1 MADSAA
7 VHPKFLTHDLNPAQR
22 EAVEATVGP
31 LCILAGAGTGK
42 TRVISRRVAYAIATG
57 AVHPGHV
64 LVVTFTDKAANEMR
78 ERLAALGFPGV
89 QAQTFHAAAFRQLR
103 YFWSRLS
110 DSRLPDVLASKA
122 PVLAPLQRSLPGGYK
137 FTAIKDLAD
146 ELEWAKARRLDPS
159 TYQAAVEA
167 MGRTPPIP
175 GDLFAGVFRRYER
188 AKERAGRIDF
198 EDMLVR
204 MLEGFETREDVAEE
218 FRGQYR
224 WFSVDEYQDTNPL
237 QQALLEAWLGD
248 RRDLAVVGD
257 EDQTIYTFTGATSEY
272 LTGFARR
279 FPEARVVRLEDN
291 YRSSPEVLALANRL
305 LAGTPGRGPGA
316 GKRLVATR
324 PSGPEPSVAA
334 FESAEREV
342 KALVAEVGR
351 LAGAGV
357 DPDEVAV
364 LVRTNA
370 QIPPFEE
377 ALAAA
382 GIRYQVRG
390 ELFYRRTE
398 VLRAIGVLRSRAARA
413 AGGGLV
419 DALEA
424 IWFERFGFR
433 RDEEPDGEEARQ
445 RHASLVTLLGIA
457 ERVGDEAGIAGF
469 LEEMGRRAAQEAEGT
484 GGGVN
489 LLTYHRAKGLEFD
502 AVLLPAVEEG
512 LLPIR
517 QASTP
522 AEVAE
527 ERRLLYVG
535 LTRARVH
542 LWLSWAARRAGP
554 SGREQSRKPSRF
566 LDDLVPPGSGR
577 VRPRAVA
584 SGMTRTGRASVRAD
598 GPLAEQLR
606 AWRRKRAEADG
617 VPAYVVFND
626 RTLAALT
633 ERLPRSRGEL
643 LAVEGIGPSKLDRY
657 GDELLALLDTGR
669 GRVGRLAG
677 GASAREGGWQWS
689 ALSSHN
695 QPMGRQKERERGARP
710 PVCQYCAAI
719 ADTAGPGLPPG
730 WTIQSGIRGWTYL
743 CASCTRSNLRS
754 IESRLFERDALG
766 FGTANYA
773 SSPLNLN
780 LTTAARHEEDKSMTD
795 AVPEADALEQ
805 RQPLLERDNTD
816 QVPEIDEID
825 VEVPRE
831 DALEQAMPA
840 PFDEDDAPR

>member
-1 MADSAA
+1 MGDSAA

-22 EAVEATVGP
+22 EAVETTVGP
-31 LCILAGAGTGK
+31 VCILAGAGTGK

-110 DSRLPDVLASKA
+110 EGRLPEVLASKA
-122 PVLAPLQRSLPGGYK
+122 PILAPLQRSLPGGYK
-137 FTAIKDLAD
+137 FTAVKDLAD

-159 TYQAAVEA
+159 TYQAAAEA

-204 MLEGFETREDVAEE
+204 MLEGFETREDVATE

-237 QQALLEAWLGD
+237 QQALLEAWLGE

-272 LTGFARR
+272 LTGFGRR

-324 PSGPEPSVAA
+324 PSGPEPTVAA
-334 FESAEREV
+334 FENAEREV

-351 LAGAGV
+351 LVRAGV

-364 LVRTNA
+364 LHRTNA
-370 QIPPFEE
+370 QIPPLEE

-390 ELFYRRTE
+390 ELFFRRTE
-398 VLRAIGVLRSRAARA
+398 VLRAIGVLRSRTARA
-413 AGGGLV
+413 TGGGLV

-457 ERVGDEAGIAGF
+457 ERLEASRPAGPAPDGDPGADGGSGGEVGMAEF
-469 LEEMGRRAAQEAEGT
+469 LEEMGRRAAREAEGT

-512 LLPIR
+512 VLPIR

-566 LDDLVPPGSGR
+566 LDDLVPPGAGR

-584 SGMTRTGRASVRAD
+584 SGMTRTGRASVKAD

-633 ERLPRSRGEL
+633 ERQPRSRGEL
-643 LAVEGIGPSKLDRY
+643 LAIEGIGPSKLDRY
-657 GDELLALLDTGR
+657 GDELLALLTP
-669 GRVGRLAG
+669 A
-677 GASAREGGWQWS
+677 
-689 ALSSHN
+689 
-695 QPMGRQKERERGARP
+695 
-710 PVCQYCAAI
+710 
-719 ADTAGPGLPPG
+719 
-730 WTIQSGIRGWTYL
+730 
-743 CASCTRSNLRS
+743 
-754 IESRLFERDALG
+754 
-766 FGTANYA
+766 
-773 SSPLNLN
+773 
-780 LTTAARHEEDKSMTD
+780 EDG
-795 AVPEADALEQ
+795 
-805 RQPLLERDNTD
+805 
-816 QVPEIDEID
+816 
-825 VEVPRE
+825 
-831 DALEQAMPA
+831 
-840 PFDEDDAPR
+840 

>member
-1 MADSAA
+1 MGDSAA

-22 EAVEATVGP
+22 EAVETTVGP

-110 DSRLPDVLASKA
+110 DSRLPEVLASKA
-122 PVLAPLQRSLPGGYK
+122 PILAPLQRSLPGGYK
-137 FTAIKDLAD
+137 FTAVKDLAD

-159 TYQAAVEA
+159 TYQAAAEA

-204 MLEGFETREDVAEE
+204 MLEGFETREDVATE

-237 QQALLEAWLGD
+237 QQALLEAWLGE

-272 LTGFARR
+272 LTGFGRR

-324 PSGPEPSVAA
+324 PSGPEPTVAA
-334 FESAEREV
+334 FENAEREV

-351 LAGAGV
+351 LVRAGV

-370 QIPPFEE
+370 QIPPLEE

-390 ELFYRRTE
+390 ELFFRRTE
-398 VLRAIGVLRSRAARA
+398 VLRAIGVLRSRTARA

-457 ERVGDEAGIAGF
+457 ERLEASRPA
-469 LEEMGRRAAQEAEGT
+469 LTPRR
-484 GGGVN
+484 
-489 LLTYHRAKGLEFD
+489 
-502 AVLLPAVEEG
+502 P
-512 LLPIR
+512 
-517 QASTP
+517 
-522 AEVAE
+522 
-527 ERRLLYVG
+527 
-535 LTRARVH
+535 
-542 LWLSWAARRAGP
+542 
-554 SGREQSRKPSRF
+554 GRE
-566 LDDLVPPGSGR
+566 
-577 VRPRAVA
+577 
-584 SGMTRTGRASVRAD
+584 
-598 GPLAEQLR
+598 
-606 AWRRKRAEADG
+606 
-617 VPAYVVFND
+617 
-626 RTLAALT
+626 
-633 ERLPRSRGEL
+633 
-643 LAVEGIGPSKLDRY
+643 
-657 GDELLALLDTGR
+657 
-669 GRVGRLAG
+669 
-677 GASAREGGWQWS
+677 
-689 ALSSHN
+689 
-695 QPMGRQKERERGARP
+695 
-710 PVCQYCAAI
+710 
-719 ADTAGPGLPPG
+719 
-730 WTIQSGIRGWTYL
+730 
-743 CASCTRSNLRS
+743 
-754 IESRLFERDALG
+754 
-766 FGTANYA
+766 
-773 SSPLNLN
+773 
-780 LTTAARHEEDKSMTD
+780 
-795 AVPEADALEQ
+795 
-805 RQPLLERDNTD
+805 
-816 QVPEIDEID
+816 
-825 VEVPRE
+825 
-831 DALEQAMPA
+831 
-840 PFDEDDAPR
+840 

>member
-1 MADSAA
+1 MTGWNRRGGVADSAA

-22 EAVEATVGP
+22 EAVETTVGP

-57 AVHPGHV
+57 VVHPGHV
-64 LVVTFTDKAANEMR
+64 LVVTFTDKAATEMR

-89 QAQTFHAAAFRQLR
+89 QAKTFHAAAFGQLR
-103 YFWSRLS
+103 FFWSRLS
-110 DSRLPDVLASKA
+110 DARLPEVLGSKV
-122 PVLAPLQRSLPGGYK
+122 PLLAPLQRSLPGGYK
-137 FTAIKDLAD
+137 FTAVKDLAD
-146 ELEWAKARRLDPS
+146 EVEWAKARRLDPS
-159 TYQAAVEA
+159 SYQAAAEA

-204 MLEGFETREDVAEE
+204 MLEGFESREDVAEE

-237 QQALLEAWLGD
+237 QQALLEAWLGE

-279 FPEARVVRLEDN
+279 FPDAQVVRLEDN

-305 LAGTPGRGPGA
+305 LAATPGRPDR

-324 PSGPEPSVAA
+324 PSGPEPTVAA
-334 FESAEREV
+334 FENAEREV
-342 KALVAEVGR
+342 RAVVGEVGR

-357 DPDEVAV
+357 DLDEVAV

-377 ALAAA
+377 VLASA

-390 ELFYRRTE
+390 ELFFRRTE
-398 VLRAIGVLRSRAARA
+398 VLRAIGVLRSRTARS

-419 DALEA
+419 DALEG

-445 RHASLVTLLGIA
+445 RHASLITLLGIA

-542 LWLSWAARRAGP
+542 LWLSWAARRAGA

-566 LDDLVPPGSGR
+566 LDDLVPAGAGR

-584 SGMTRTGRASVRAD
+584 SGMTRPGRASVRAD
-598 GPLAEQLR
+598 GPLADQLR

-626 RTLAALT
+626 RTLAALS
-633 ERLPRSRGEL
+633 ERQPRSRGEL
-643 LAVEGIGPSKLDRY
+643 LAVEGIGPSKLDKY
-657 GDELLALLDTGR
+657 GDELLALLAPG
-669 GRVGRLAG
+669 
-677 GASAREGGWQWS
+677 EGG
-689 ALSSHN
+689 
-695 QPMGRQKERERGARP
+695 
-710 PVCQYCAAI
+710 
-719 ADTAGPGLPPG
+719 
-730 WTIQSGIRGWTYL
+730 
-743 CASCTRSNLRS
+743 
-754 IESRLFERDALG
+754 
-766 FGTANYA
+766 
-773 SSPLNLN
+773 
-780 LTTAARHEEDKSMTD
+780 
-795 AVPEADALEQ
+795 
-805 RQPLLERDNTD
+805 
-816 QVPEIDEID
+816 
-825 VEVPRE
+825 
-831 DALEQAMPA
+831 
-840 PFDEDDAPR
+840 

>member
-22 EAVEATVGP
+22 EAVETTAGP

-103 YFWSRLS
+103 YFWGRLS
-110 DSRLPDVLASKA
+110 DSRLPEVLDSKA
-122 PVLAPLQRSLPGGYK
+122 PLLGPLQRSLPGGYK
-137 FTAIKDLAD
+137 FTAVKDLAD

-159 TYQAAVEA
+159 SYQEAVEA

-175 GDLFAGVFRRYER
+175 GDLFAGLFRRYER
-188 AKERAGRIDF
+188 AKERAAKIDF

-237 QQALLEAWLGD
+237 QQALLEAWLGE

-272 LTGFARR
+272 LTGFGRR

-305 LAGTPGRGPGA
+305 LAATPGRGPGA
-316 GKRLVATR
+316 AKRLVATR
-324 PSGPEPSVAA
+324 PPGPEPTVAA
-334 FESAEREV
+334 FENAEREV
-342 KALVAEVGR
+342 RALVAEVAR
-351 LAGAGV
+351 LARAGV

-390 ELFYRRTE
+390 ELFFRRTE
-398 VLRAIGVLRSRAARA
+398 VLRAIGVLRSRTARA
-413 AGGGLV
+413 TSGGLV

-457 ERVGDEAGIAGF
+457 ERLAGTGSGGAAGAGAPSGAGVEPGPPSEPGAAGDGSPTTSPGADQAAGVVAGMALF
-469 LEEMGRRAAQEAEGT
+469 LEEVGRRAAQEAEGT

-502 AVLLPAVEEG
+502 AVLLPALEEG

-517 QASTP
+517 QASEP

-554 SGREQSRKPSRF
+554 SGREQPRKPSRF
-566 LDDLVPPGSGR
+566 LDDLVPPGGSR

-584 SGMTRTGRASVRAD
+584 TGMTRTGRASVAAD

-633 ERLPRSRGEL
+633 ERRPRSRGEL

-657 GDELLALLDTGR
+657 GDELLALLT
-669 GRVGRLAG
+669 
-677 GASAREGGWQWS
+677 
-689 ALSSHN
+689 
-695 QPMGRQKERERGARP
+695 
-710 PVCQYCAAI
+710 PV
-719 ADTAGPGLPPG
+719 
-730 WTIQSGIRGWTYL
+730 
-743 CASCTRSNLRS
+743 
-754 IESRLFERDALG
+754 
-766 FGTANYA
+766 
-773 SSPLNLN
+773 
-780 LTTAARHEEDKSMTD
+780 EDS
-795 AVPEADALEQ
+795 
-805 RQPLLERDNTD
+805 
-816 QVPEIDEID
+816 
-825 VEVPRE
+825 
-831 DALEQAMPA
+831 
-840 PFDEDDAPR
+840 

>member
-22 EAVEATVGP
+22 DAVEATAGP
-31 LCILAGAGTGK
+31 VCILAGAGTGK
-42 TRVISRRVAYAIATG
+42 TRVISRRVAYAIATD

-89 QAQTFHAAAFRQLR
+89 RAATFHAAALAQLR
-103 YFWSRLS
+103 YFWPRLAGG
-110 DSRLPDVLASKA
+110 RAPEVLESKA
-122 PVLAPLQRSLPGGYK
+122 PLLAPLQRSLPGGYR
-137 FTAIKDLAD
+137 FTAVKDLAD

-159 TYQAAVEA
+159 SYQATVAA
-167 MGRTPPIP
+167 TGRTPPVP
-175 GDLFAGVFRRYER
+175 ADLFAGLFRRYER
-188 AKERAGRIDF
+188 AKERSGRIDF
-198 EDMLVR
+198 EDMLAGTIQAIT
-204 MLEGFETREDVAEE
+204 EHPDVAEE
-218 FRGQYR
+218 VRGRYR

-237 QQALLEAWLGD
+237 QQALLDAWLGE

-257 EDQTIYTFTGATSEY
+257 EDQTIYTFTGATSDY

-291 YRSSPEVLALANRL
+291 YRSTPQVLAMANRL
-305 LAGTPGRGPGA
+305 LARTPGQPR

-324 PSGPEPSVAA
+324 PPGPDPAVAA
-334 FESAEREV
+334 FEGAEHEAR
-342 KALVAEVGR
+342 ALVAEVGR
-351 LAGAGV
+351 LAGLGV
-357 DPDEVAV
+357 DLDEVAV

-370 QIPPFEE
+370 QIPPLEE

-398 VLRAIGVLRSRAARA
+398 VLRAIGVLRSRVGRA
-413 AGGGLV
+413 VGGGLV

-457 ERVGDEAGIAGF
+457 ERLEPPAADREVGGQPPAGVAEQREPPAGEAEEPGPPAGEAGLAAF
-469 LEEMGRRAAQEAEGT
+469 LDEVGRRAAAEADGV

-489 LLTYHRAKGLEFD
+489 EFD
-502 AVLLPAVEEG
+502 AVLLPALEEG

-522 AEVAE
+522 EEVAE

-542 LWLSWAARRAGP
+542 LWLAWAARRAGP
-554 SGREQSRKPSRF
+554 SGREQARRPSRF
-566 LDDLVPPGSGR
+566 LDDVVAPGGAR
-577 VRPRAVA
+577 VRPKAVA
-584 SGMTRTGRASVRAD
+584 TGMARPGRSSAQAG
-598 GPLAEQLR
+598 GPVAEALR

-626 RTLAALT
+626 RTLAALA
-633 ERLPRSRGEL
+633 ERRPRSRGEL
-643 LAVEGIGPSKLDRY
+643 LAVEGIGPAKLDRY
-657 GDELLALLDTGR
+657 GDELLGLL
-669 GRVGRLAG
+669 
-677 GASAREGGWQWS
+677 
-689 ALSSHN
+689 
-695 QPMGRQKERERGARP
+695 
-710 PVCQYCAAI
+710 
-719 ADTAGPGLPPG
+719 
-730 WTIQSGIRGWTYL
+730 
-743 CASCTRSNLRS
+743 
-754 IESRLFERDALG
+754 
-766 FGTANYA
+766 
-773 SSPLNLN
+773 
-780 LTTAARHEEDKSMTD
+780 
-795 AVPEADALEQ
+795 AVE
-805 RQPLLERDNTD
+805 
-816 QVPEIDEID
+816 
-825 VEVPRE
+825 
-831 DALEQAMPA
+831 
-840 PFDEDDAPR
+840 

>member
-1 MADSAA
+1 M
-7 VHPKFLTHDLNPAQR
+7 HPRFLTHDLNPAQR
-22 EAVEATVGP
+22 EAVEVTAGP

-64 LVVTFTDKAANEMR
+64 LVVTFTDKAAGEMR

-110 DSRLPDVLASKA
+110 DTRLPEVLDSKA
-122 PVLAPLQRSLPGGYK
+122 PLLAPLQRGLPGGYR
-137 FTAIKDLAD
+137 FTAVKDLAD

-159 TYQAAVEA
+159 TYQAAAEA
-167 MGRTPPIP
+167 IGRTPPIP

-204 MLEGFETREDVAEE
+204 MLEGFETREDVATE

-237 QQALLEAWLGD
+237 QQALLEAWLGE

-279 FPEARVVRLEDN
+279 FPEARVVRLADN
-291 YRSSPEVLALANRL
+291 YRSSPQVLGLANRL
-305 LAGTPGRGPGA
+305 LTTTPGRADAG

-324 PSGPEPSVAA
+324 PPGPEPTVVA
-334 FESAEREV
+334 FEGAEQEAR
-342 KALVAEVGR
+342 ALVGEVRR
-351 LAGAGV
+351 LAGLGV
-357 DPDEVAV
+357 DLDEVAV

-370 QIPPFEE
+370 QVPPLEE
-377 ALAAA
+377 ALATA
-382 GIRYQVRG
+382 GVPYQVRG
-390 ELFYRRTE
+390 ELFFRRNE
-398 VLRAIGVLRSRAARA
+398 VLRALGVLRSRAARA

-457 ERVGDEAGIAGF
+457 ERLGAEAGVAEF
-469 LEEMGRRAAQEAEGT
+469 LEEVGRRAAQEAEGV

-489 LLTYHRAKGLEFD
+489 LLTYHKAKGLEFD
-502 AVLLPAVEEG
+502 AVLLPALEEG

-517 QASTP
+517 QATTP

-535 LTRARVH
+535 LTRARAH
-542 LWLSWAARRAGP
+542 LWLAWAARRAGP
-554 SGREQSRKPSRF
+554 SGREQPRRPSRF
-566 LDDLVPPGSGR
+566 LDDLVPPGGGR

-584 SGMTRTGRASVRAD
+584 TGMTRAGRASVRAE

-626 RTLAALT
+626 RTLAALS
-633 ERLPRSRGEL
+633 ERRPRSRGEL

-657 GDELLALLDTGR
+657 GDELLALLA
-669 GRVGRLAG
+669 AG
-677 GASAREGGWQWS
+677 EG
-689 ALSSHN
+689 
-695 QPMGRQKERERGARP
+695 E
-710 PVCQYCAAI
+710 
-719 ADTAGPGLPPG
+719 
-730 WTIQSGIRGWTYL
+730 
-743 CASCTRSNLRS
+743 
-754 IESRLFERDALG
+754 
-766 FGTANYA
+766 
-773 SSPLNLN
+773 
-780 LTTAARHEEDKSMTD
+780 
-795 AVPEADALEQ
+795 
-805 RQPLLERDNTD
+805 
-816 QVPEIDEID
+816 
-825 VEVPRE
+825 
-831 DALEQAMPA
+831 
-840 PFDEDDAPR
+840 

>member
-1 MADSAA
+1 

-22 EAVEATVGP
+22 EAVEVTAGP
-31 LCILAGAGTGK
+31 VCILAGAGTGK

-64 LVVTFTDKAANEMR
+64 LVVTFTDKAAAEMR
-78 ERLAALGFPGV
+78 ERLASLGFPGV
-89 QAQTFHAAAFRQLR
+89 RAATFHAAALAQLR
-103 YFWSRLS
+103 YFWPRLGGG
-110 DSRLPDVLASKA
+110 RPPEVLESKA
-122 PVLAPLQRSLPGGYK
+122 PLLVPLQRSLPGGYR
-137 FTAIKDLAD
+137 FTAVKDLAD
-146 ELEWAKARRLDPS
+146 ELEWAKARRLDPAS
-159 TYQAAVEA
+159 YQATVTAA
-167 MGRTPPIP
+167 GRTPPVP
-175 GDLFAGVFRRYER
+175 ADLFAGLFRRYER
-188 AKERAGRIDF
+188 AKERSGRIDF
-198 EDMLVR
+198 EDMLARTVEAISER
-204 MLEGFETREDVAEE
+204 PDVAEE
-218 FRGQYR
+218 VRGRYR

-237 QQALLEAWLGD
+237 QQALLDAWLGE

-257 EDQTIYTFTGATSEY
+257 EDQTIYTFTGATSDY

-279 FPEARVVRLEDN
+279 FPDARVVRLEDN
-291 YRSSPEVLALANRL
+291 YRSTPQVLAMANRL
-305 LAGTPGRGPGA
+305 LARTPGKPA

-324 PSGPEPSVAA
+324 PPGPEPTVAA
-334 FESAEREV
+334 FESAEHEV
-342 KALVAEVGR
+342 TALVEEVRR
-351 LAGAGV
+351 LAGLDV
-357 DPDEVAV
+357 DLDEVAL

-377 ALAAA
+377 ALAEA

-398 VLRAIGVLRSRAARA
+398 VLRALGVLRSRAGRA
-413 AGGGLV
+413 VDGGLV

-457 ERVGDEAGIAGF
+457 ERLQAAAEGEGAPGGAEGEAGPAEAGPAEAGPAEGDPPRGGPGLAGF
-469 LEEMGRRAAQEAEGT
+469 LAEIGRRAAAEAEGV

-517 QASTP
+517 QATTP
-522 AEVAE
+522 EEVAE

-554 SGREQSRKPSRF
+554 SGREQPRRPSRF
-566 LDDLVPPGSGR
+566 LDDVVAPGSGR

-584 SGMTRTGRASVRAD
+584 SGMTRGGRSSTRAD
-598 GPLAEQLR
+598 GPVAEALR

-633 ERLPRSRGEL
+633 ERRPRSRGEL
-643 LAVEGIGPSKLDRY
+643 LAVDGIGPAKLDRY
-657 GDELLALLDTGR
+657 GDELLALL
-669 GRVGRLAG
+669 A
-677 GASAREGGWQWS
+677 
-689 ALSSHN
+689 
-695 QPMGRQKERERGARP
+695 
-710 PVCQYCAAI
+710 
-719 ADTAGPGLPPG
+719 
-730 WTIQSGIRGWTYL
+730 
-743 CASCTRSNLRS
+743 
-754 IESRLFERDALG
+754 
-766 FGTANYA
+766 
-773 SSPLNLN
+773 
-780 LTTAARHEEDKSMTD
+780 TD
-795 AVPEADALEQ
+795 E
-805 RQPLLERDNTD
+805 
-816 QVPEIDEID
+816 
-825 VEVPRE
+825 
-831 DALEQAMPA
+831 
-840 PFDEDDAPR
+840 

>member
-22 EAVEATVGP
+22 EAVETTAGP

-103 YFWSRLS
+103 YFWGRLS
-110 DSRLPDVLASKA
+110 DSRLPEVLDSKA
-122 PVLAPLQRSLPGGYK
+122 PLLGPLQRSLPGGYK
-137 FTAIKDLAD
+137 FTAVKDLAD
-146 ELEWAKARRLDPS
+146 ELEWAKARRLDHS
-159 TYQAAVEA
+159 SYQEAVEA

-175 GDLFAGVFRRYER
+175 GDLFAGLFRRYER
-188 AKERAGRIDF
+188 AKERAAKIDF

-237 QQALLEAWLGD
+237 QQALLEAWLGE

-272 LTGFARR
+272 LTGFGRR

-305 LAGTPGRGPGA
+305 LAATPGRGPGA
-316 GKRLVATR
+316 AKRLVATR
-324 PSGPEPSVAA
+324 PPGPEPTVAA
-334 FESAEREV
+334 FENAEREV
-342 KALVAEVGR
+342 RALVAEVAR
-351 LAGAGV
+351 LARAGV

-390 ELFYRRTE
+390 ELFFRRTE
-398 VLRAIGVLRSRAARA
+398 VLRAIGVLRSRTARA
-413 AGGGLV
+413 TSGGLV

-457 ERVGDEAGIAGF
+457 ERLAGTGSGGAAGAGAPSGAGVEPGPPSEPGAAGDGSPTTSPGADQAAGVVAGMALF
-469 LEEMGRRAAQEAEGT
+469 LEEVGRRAAQEAEGT

-502 AVLLPAVEEG
+502 AVLLPALEEG

-517 QASTP
+517 QASEP

-554 SGREQSRKPSRF
+554 SGREQPRKPSRF
-566 LDDLVPPGSGR
+566 LDDLVPPGGSR

-584 SGMTRTGRASVRAD
+584 TGMTRTGRASVAAD

-633 ERLPRSRGEL
+633 ERRPRSRGEL
-643 LAVEGIGPSKLDRY
+643 LGVEGIGPSKLDRY
-657 GDELLALLDTGR
+657 GDELLALLT
-669 GRVGRLAG
+669 
-677 GASAREGGWQWS
+677 
-689 ALSSHN
+689 
-695 QPMGRQKERERGARP
+695 
-710 PVCQYCAAI
+710 PV
-719 ADTAGPGLPPG
+719 
-730 WTIQSGIRGWTYL
+730 
-743 CASCTRSNLRS
+743 
-754 IESRLFERDALG
+754 
-766 FGTANYA
+766 
-773 SSPLNLN
+773 
-780 LTTAARHEEDKSMTD
+780 EDS
-795 AVPEADALEQ
+795 
-805 RQPLLERDNTD
+805 
-816 QVPEIDEID
+816 
-825 VEVPRE
+825 
-831 DALEQAMPA
+831 
-840 PFDEDDAPR
+840 

>member
-1 MADSAA
+1 VWQTLPA

-22 EAVEATVGP
+22 EAVETTVGP
-31 LCILAGAGTGK
+31 VCILAGAGTGK

-57 AVHPGHV
+57 AVHPSHV

-103 YFWSRLS
+103 YFWGRLS
-110 DSRLPDVLASKA
+110 EGRPPEVLDSKA
-122 PVLAPLQRSLPGGYK
+122 PLLGPIQRSLPGGYK
-137 FTAIKDLAD
+137 FTAVKDLAD
-146 ELEWAKARRLDPS
+146 ELEWAKARRLEPS
-159 TYQAAVEA
+159 SYQAAVEA
-167 MGRTPPIP
+167 MGRTPPVP

-204 MLEGFETREDVAEE
+204 MLEGFERRPDVAEE

-237 QQALLEAWLGD
+237 QQALLEAWLGE

-272 LTGFARR
+272 LTGFVRR
-279 FPEARVVRLEDN
+279 FPEARLVRLEDN

-305 LAGTPGRGPGA
+305 LAATPGRGPGA

-324 PSGPEPSVAA
+324 PSGPEPTVVA
-334 FESAEREV
+334 FEHAEREV
-342 KALVAEVGR
+342 AALVAEVGR

-357 DPDEVAV
+357 EPDEVAV
-364 LVRTNA
+364 LLRTNA

-390 ELFYRRTE
+390 ELFFRRTE
-398 VLRAIGVLRSRAARA
+398 VLRAIGVLRSRTARA

-469 LEEMGRRAAQEAEGT
+469 LEEVGRRAAQEAEGT

-502 AVLLPAVEEG
+502 AVLLPAIEEG
-512 LLPIR
+512 VLPIR

-554 SGREQSRKPSRF
+554 SGREQPRKPSRF
-566 LDDLVPPGSGR
+566 LDDLVPPGGSR

-584 SGMTRTGRASVRAD
+584 SGMTRAGRASLPAE

-633 ERLPRSRGEL
+633 ERQPRSRGEL

-657 GDELLALLDTGR
+657 GDELLALITPG
-669 GRVGRLAG
+669 
-677 GASAREGGWQWS
+677 EG
-689 ALSSHN
+689 
-695 QPMGRQKERERGARP
+695 
-710 PVCQYCAAI
+710 
-719 ADTAGPGLPPG
+719 D
-730 WTIQSGIRGWTYL
+730 
-743 CASCTRSNLRS
+743 
-754 IESRLFERDALG
+754 
-766 FGTANYA
+766 
-773 SSPLNLN
+773 
-780 LTTAARHEEDKSMTD
+780 
-795 AVPEADALEQ
+795 
-805 RQPLLERDNTD
+805 
-816 QVPEIDEID
+816 
-825 VEVPRE
+825 
-831 DALEQAMPA
+831 
-840 PFDEDDAPR
+840 

>member
-22 EAVEATVGP
+22 EAVETTAGP
-31 LCILAGAGTGK
+31 VCILAGAGTGK

-110 DSRLPDVLASKA
+110 DARLPDVLDSKA
-122 PVLAPLQRSLPGGYK
+122 PLLAPIQRSLPGGYK
-137 FTAIKDLAD
+137 FTAVKDLAD
-146 ELEWAKARRLDPS
+146 ELEWAKARRLDPGG
-159 TYQAAVEA
+159 YQAAVEA
-167 MGRTPPIP
+167 IGRTPPIP

-204 MLEGFETREDVAEE
+204 MLEGFERRQDVATE

-237 QQALLEAWLGD
+237 QQALLEAWLGE

-272 LTGFARR
+272 LTGFTRR
-279 FPEARVVRLEDN
+279 FPEARLVRLEDN
-291 YRSSPEVLALANRL
+291 YRSTPQVLGLANRL
-305 LAGTPGRGPGA
+305 LAGAPGRGPGR

-324 PSGPEPSVAA
+324 PPGPEPTVVA
-334 FESAEREV
+334 FEHAEQEV

-351 LAGAGV
+351 LAGRGV
-357 DPDEVAV
+357 DLDEVAV

-370 QIPPFEE
+370 QVPPFEE

-390 ELFYRRTE
+390 ELFFRRTE
-398 VLRAIGVLRSRAARA
+398 VLRAVGVLRSRSARA

-445 RHASLVTLLGIA
+445 RHASLVTLLTIA
-457 ERVGDEAGIAGF
+457 ERLEQDPGPAPGPEADSAGEPDVAAASGVVVGMAKF
-469 LEEMGRRAAQEAEGT
+469 LEEVGRRAAQEAEGV

-502 AVLLPAVEEG
+502 AVLLPALEEG
-512 LLPIR
+512 VLPIR

-522 AEVAE
+522 EEVAE

-554 SGREQSRKPSRF
+554 SGREQSRRPSRF
-566 LDDLVPPGSGR
+566 LDDLVPPGGAR

-584 SGMTRTGRASVRAD
+584 SGMSRSGTASLRAE
-598 GPLAEQLR
+598 GPLADRLR

-626 RTLAALT
+626 RTLAALSD
-633 ERLPRSRGEL
+633 RRPRSRGEL
-643 LAVEGIGPSKLDRY
+643 LAVDGIGPSKLDRY
-657 GDELLALLDTGR
+657 GDELLALL
-669 GRVGRLAG
+669 AG
-677 GASAREGGWQWS
+677 DGG
-689 ALSSHN
+689 
-695 QPMGRQKERERGARP
+695 
-710 PVCQYCAAI
+710 
-719 ADTAGPGLPPG
+719 
-730 WTIQSGIRGWTYL
+730 
-743 CASCTRSNLRS
+743 
-754 IESRLFERDALG
+754 
-766 FGTANYA
+766 
-773 SSPLNLN
+773 
-780 LTTAARHEEDKSMTD
+780 
-795 AVPEADALEQ
+795 
-805 RQPLLERDNTD
+805 
-816 QVPEIDEID
+816 
-825 VEVPRE
+825 
-831 DALEQAMPA
+831 
-840 PFDEDDAPR
+840 

>member
-1 MADSAA
+1 
-7 VHPKFLTHDLNPAQR
+7 
-22 EAVEATVGP
+22 
-31 LCILAGAGTGK
+31 
-42 TRVISRRVAYAIATG
+42 
-57 AVHPGHV
+57 
-64 LVVTFTDKAANEMR
+64 
-78 ERLAALGFPGV
+78 GV

-103 YFWSRLS
+103 YFWPRLS
-110 DSRLPDVLASKA
+110 DARLPEVLDSKA
-122 PVLAPLQRSLPGGYK
+122 PLLAPIQRSLPGGYK

-159 TYQAAVEA
+159 SYEAAAEA
-167 MGRTPPIP
+167 LGRTPPIP

-204 MLEGFETREDVAEE
+204 MLEGFERREDVAEE

-237 QQALLEAWLGD
+237 QQALLEAWLGE

-272 LTGFARR
+272 LTGFTRR

-291 YRSSPEVLALANRL
+291 YRSSPQVLALANRL
-305 LAGTPGRGPGA
+305 LAATPGRRPGQ

-324 PSGPEPSVAA
+324 PPGPEPTVAA
-334 FESAEREV
+334 FENADREV
-342 KALVAEVGR
+342 DAVVAEVTR
-351 LAGAGV
+351 LAKAGV
-357 DPDEVAV
+357 DLDEVAV

-390 ELFYRRTE
+390 ELFFRRTE
-398 VLRAIGVLRSRAARA
+398 VLRAIGVLRSRTARS

-457 ERVGDEAGIAGF
+457 ERLEAQPQGSGAEEDAAGAVAGMALF
-469 LEEMGRRAAQEAEGT
+469 LEEVGRRAAQEAEGT

-502 AVLLPAVEEG
+502 AVLLPAIEEG
-512 LLPIR
+512 VLPIR

-542 LWLSWAARRAGP
+542 LWLSWAARRAGA

-566 LDDLVPPGSGR
+566 LDDLVPPGAGR

-584 SGMTRTGRASVRAD
+584 SGMIRTGRASARAE

-626 RTLAALT
+626 RTLAALS
-633 ERLPRSRGEL
+633 ERQPRSRGEL
-643 LAVEGIGPSKLDRY
+643 LAVEGIGPSKLDKY
-657 GDELLALLDTGR
+657 GDELLALLG
-669 GRVGRLAG
+669 AG
-677 GASAREGGWQWS
+677 EGG
-689 ALSSHN
+689 
-695 QPMGRQKERERGARP
+695 
-710 PVCQYCAAI
+710 
-719 ADTAGPGLPPG
+719 
-730 WTIQSGIRGWTYL
+730 
-743 CASCTRSNLRS
+743 
-754 IESRLFERDALG
+754 
-766 FGTANYA
+766 
-773 SSPLNLN
+773 
-780 LTTAARHEEDKSMTD
+780 
-795 AVPEADALEQ
+795 
-805 RQPLLERDNTD
+805 
-816 QVPEIDEID
+816 
-825 VEVPRE
+825 
-831 DALEQAMPA
+831 
-840 PFDEDDAPR
+840 

>member
-1 MADSAA
+1 

-22 EAVEATVGP
+22 EAVSTTVGP

-78 ERLAALGFPGV
+78 ERLASLGFPGV

-103 YFWSRLS
+103 YFWGRLS
-110 DSRLPDVLASKA
+110 DSRLPEVLDSKA
-122 PVLAPLQRSLPGGYK
+122 PLLAPLQRSLPGGYK

-159 TYQAAVEA
+159 TYQAAAEA

-237 QQALLEAWLGD
+237 QQALLEAWLGE

-272 LTGFARR
+272 LTGFVRR

-291 YRSSPEVLALANRL
+291 YRSSPEILALANRL
-305 LAGTPGRGPGA
+305 LAATPGRGPDRA
-316 GKRLVATR
+316 KRLAATR
-324 PSGPEPSVAA
+324 PAGPEPTVLA
-334 FESAEREV
+334 FENAEREV

-357 DPDEVAV
+357 DTDEVAV

-370 QIPPFEE
+370 QIPPLEE
-377 ALAAA
+377 ALAGA

-390 ELFYRRTE
+390 ELFFRRTE
-398 VLRAIGVLRSRAARA
+398 VLRAIGVLRSRTARA

-419 DALEA
+419 DALEG

-433 RDEEPDGEEARQ
+433 RDDEPDGEEARQ

-457 ERVGDEAGIAGF
+457 ERVEESRPPGVEPGPDEGAGLAEF
-469 LEEMGRRAAQEAEGT
+469 LEEVGRRAAQEAEGT

-512 LLPIR
+512 VLPIR

-554 SGREQSRKPSRF
+554 SGRQQPRKPSRF
-566 LDDLVPPGSGR
+566 LDDLVPPGAGR

-584 SGMTRTGRASVRAD
+584 SGMIRTGRSSVRAD

-633 ERLPRSRGEL
+633 ERQPRSRGEL

-657 GDELLALLDTGR
+657 GDELLTLLAPG
-669 GRVGRLAG
+669 
-677 GASAREGGWQWS
+677 EG
-689 ALSSHN
+689 
-695 QPMGRQKERERGARP
+695 
-710 PVCQYCAAI
+710 
-719 ADTAGPGLPPG
+719 D
-730 WTIQSGIRGWTYL
+730 
-743 CASCTRSNLRS
+743 
-754 IESRLFERDALG
+754 
-766 FGTANYA
+766 
-773 SSPLNLN
+773 
-780 LTTAARHEEDKSMTD
+780 
-795 AVPEADALEQ
+795 
-805 RQPLLERDNTD
+805 
-816 QVPEIDEID
+816 
-825 VEVPRE
+825 
-831 DALEQAMPA
+831 
-840 PFDEDDAPR
+840 

>member
-1 MADSAA
+1 MTGWNRRGRMADSAA

-22 EAVEATVGP
+22 EAVETTVGP

-57 AVHPGHV
+57 VVHPGHV

-110 DSRLPDVLASKA
+110 DSRLPEVAASKA
-122 PVLAPLQRSLPGGYK
+122 PLLAPLQRSLPGGYK
-137 FTAIKDLAD
+137 FTAVKDLAD
-146 ELEWAKARRLDPS
+146 EVEWAKARRLDPS
-159 TYQAAVEA
+159 SYQAAIEA

-237 QQALLEAWLGD
+237 QQALLEAWLGE

-272 LTGFARR
+272 LTGFSRR
-279 FPEARVVRLEDN
+279 FPETRVVRLEDN

-305 LAGTPGRGPGA
+305 LAATPGRGPDR

-324 PSGPEPSVAA
+324 PSGPEPTVAA
-334 FESAEREV
+334 FENAEREV
-342 KALVAEVGR
+342 RAVVAEVGR

-357 DPDEVAV
+357 DTDEVAV

-390 ELFYRRTE
+390 ELFFRRTE
-398 VLRAIGVLRSRAARA
+398 VLRAIGVLRSRTART

-457 ERVGDEAGIAGF
+457 ERLEAPRAPGSGREEAAGGEAAGAVVGMAMF

-522 AEVAE
+522 EEVAE

-542 LWLSWAARRAGP
+542 LWLSWAARRAGA

-566 LDDLVPPGSGR
+566 LDDLVPPGAGR

-584 SGMTRTGRASVRAD
+584 SGMIRTGRASVRAD

-626 RTLAALT
+626 RTLAALN
-633 ERLPRSRGEL
+633 ERQPRSRGEL
-643 LAVEGIGPSKLDRY
+643 LAVEGIGPSKLDKY
-657 GDELLALLDTGR
+657 GDELLALLAPG
-669 GRVGRLAG
+669 
-677 GASAREGGWQWS
+677 EGG
-689 ALSSHN
+689 
-695 QPMGRQKERERGARP
+695 
-710 PVCQYCAAI
+710 
-719 ADTAGPGLPPG
+719 
-730 WTIQSGIRGWTYL
+730 
-743 CASCTRSNLRS
+743 
-754 IESRLFERDALG
+754 
-766 FGTANYA
+766 
-773 SSPLNLN
+773 
-780 LTTAARHEEDKSMTD
+780 
-795 AVPEADALEQ
+795 
-805 RQPLLERDNTD
+805 
-816 QVPEIDEID
+816 
-825 VEVPRE
+825 
-831 DALEQAMPA
+831 
-840 PFDEDDAPR
+840 

>member
-1 MADSAA
+1 

-22 EAVEATVGP
+22 EAVETTVGP

-110 DSRLPDVLASKA
+110 DARLPEVLDSKA
-122 PVLAPLQRSLPGGYK
+122 PLLAPLQRGLPGGYK
-137 FTAIKDLAD
+137 FTAVKDLAD

-159 TYQAAVEA
+159 SYQAAAEA

-175 GDLFAGVFRRYER
+175 GDLFAGLFRRYER

-204 MLEGFETREDVAEE
+204 MLEGFETRQDVAEE

-237 QQALLEAWLGD
+237 QQALLEAWLGE

-257 EDQTIYTFTGATSEY
+257 EDQTIYTFTGATSQY
-272 LTGFARR
+272 LTGFVRR
-279 FPEARVVRLEDN
+279 FPEARLVRLEDN
-291 YRSSPEVLALANRL
+291 YRSSPEILAMANRL
-305 LAGTPGRGPGA
+305 LAATPGRGAG

-324 PSGPEPSVAA
+324 PPGPEPTVAA
-334 FESAEREV
+334 FENAEREA
-342 KALVAEVGR
+342 KAVVAEIAR
-351 LAGAGV
+351 LAAAGV
-357 DPDEVAV
+357 DTDEVAI

-390 ELFYRRTE
+390 ELFFRRTE
-398 VLRAIGVLRSRAARA
+398 VLRAVGVLRSRTARA

-469 LEEMGRRAAQEAEGT
+469 LEEIGRRAAQEAEGT

-512 LLPIR
+512 VLPIR

-554 SGREQSRKPSRF
+554 SGREQPRKPSRF
-566 LDDLVPPGSGR
+566 LDDLVPPGAGR

-584 SGMTRTGRASVRAD
+584 SGMARTGRASIRAD

-633 ERLPRSRGEL
+633 ERPPRSRGEL

-657 GDELLALLDTGR
+657 GDELLTLLAPG
-669 GRVGRLAG
+669 
-677 GASAREGGWQWS
+677 EG
-689 ALSSHN
+689 
-695 QPMGRQKERERGARP
+695 
-710 PVCQYCAAI
+710 
-719 ADTAGPGLPPG
+719 D
-730 WTIQSGIRGWTYL
+730 
-743 CASCTRSNLRS
+743 
-754 IESRLFERDALG
+754 
-766 FGTANYA
+766 
-773 SSPLNLN
+773 
-780 LTTAARHEEDKSMTD
+780 
-795 AVPEADALEQ
+795 
-805 RQPLLERDNTD
+805 
-816 QVPEIDEID
+816 
-825 VEVPRE
+825 
-831 DALEQAMPA
+831 
-840 PFDEDDAPR
+840 

>member
-1 MADSAA
+1 MGDSAA

-22 EAVEATVGP
+22 EAVETTVGP

-110 DSRLPDVLASKA
+110 DSRLPEVLASKA
-122 PVLAPLQRSLPGGYK
+122 PILAPLQRSLPGGYK
-137 FTAIKDLAD
+137 FTAVKDLAD

-159 TYQAAVEA
+159 TYQAAAEA

-175 GDLFAGVFRRYER
+175 GDLFVGVFRRYER

-204 MLEGFETREDVAEE
+204 MLEGFETREDVATE

-237 QQALLEAWLGD
+237 QQALLEAWLGE

-272 LTGFARR
+272 LTGFGRR

-316 GKRLVATR
+316 GKRLAATR
-324 PSGPEPSVAA
+324 PPGPEPTVAA
-334 FESAEREV
+334 FENAEREV

-351 LAGAGV
+351 LVRAGV

-364 LVRTNA
+364 LHRTNA
-370 QIPPFEE
+370 QIPPLEE

-390 ELFYRRTE
+390 ELFFRRTE
-398 VLRAIGVLRSRAARA
+398 VLRAIGVLRSRTARA

-457 ERVGDEAGIAGF
+457 ERLEASRPAPDRDPGVDPDGGSGGEAGMAEF

-512 LLPIR
+512 VLPIR

-566 LDDLVPPGSGR
+566 LDDLVPPGAGR

-584 SGMTRTGRASVRAD
+584 SGMSRTGRASVRAD

-633 ERLPRSRGEL
+633 ERQPRSRGEL

-657 GDELLALLDTGR
+657 GDELLALLTP
-669 GRVGRLAG
+669 A
-677 GASAREGGWQWS
+677 
-689 ALSSHN
+689 
-695 QPMGRQKERERGARP
+695 
-710 PVCQYCAAI
+710 
-719 ADTAGPGLPPG
+719 
-730 WTIQSGIRGWTYL
+730 
-743 CASCTRSNLRS
+743 
-754 IESRLFERDALG
+754 
-766 FGTANYA
+766 
-773 SSPLNLN
+773 
-780 LTTAARHEEDKSMTD
+780 EDG
-795 AVPEADALEQ
+795 
-805 RQPLLERDNTD
+805 
-816 QVPEIDEID
+816 
-825 VEVPRE
+825 
-831 DALEQAMPA
+831 
-840 PFDEDDAPR
+840 

>member
-1 MADSAA
+1 

-22 EAVEATVGP
+22 EAVETTAGP

-64 LVVTFTDKAANEMR
+64 LVVTFTDKAATEMR

-110 DSRLPDVLASKA
+110 DARLPEVLDSKA
-122 PVLAPLQRSLPGGYK
+122 PLLAPIQRSLPGGYK
-137 FTAIKDLAD
+137 FTAVKDLAD
-146 ELEWAKARRLDPS
+146 ELEWAKARRIDAS
-159 TYQAAVEA
+159 GYQAAVEA
-167 MGRTPPIP
+167 IDRTPPIP

-204 MLEGFETREDVAEE
+204 MLEGFERRQDVAEE

-237 QQALLEAWLGD
+237 QQALLEAWLGE

-279 FPEARVVRLEDN
+279 FPDARLVRLEDN
-291 YRSSPEVLALANRL
+291 YRSTPQVLAMANRL
-305 LAGTPGRGPGA
+305 LAGAPGRDPA
-316 GKRLVATR
+316 RAKRLVATR
-324 PSGPEPSVAA
+324 PPGPEPTVAA
-334 FESAEREV
+334 FEHADQEV
-342 KALVAEVGR
+342 KAAAAEVGR
-351 LAGAGV
+351 LAGRGV
-357 DPDEVAV
+357 DLDEVAV

-390 ELFYRRTE
+390 ELFFRRTE
-398 VLRAIGVLRSRAARA
+398 VLRAIGVLRSRTART

-424 IWFERFGFR
+424 VWFERFGFR

-457 ERVGDEAGIAGF
+457 ERLEAGAGPDPAEGPAATPAPGSDPAATPDPAGEAAGAVVGMAKF
-469 LEEMGRRAAQEAEGT
+469 LEEVGRRAAQEAEGT

-502 AVLLPAVEEG
+502 AVLLPALEDG
-512 LLPIR
+512 MLPIR

-554 SGREQSRKPSRF
+554 TGREGSRRPSRF
-566 LDDLVPPGSGR
+566 LDDLVPPGGAR

-584 SGMTRTGRASVRAD
+584 TGMARPGRASIHAD
-598 GPLAEQLR
+598 GPLADQLR

-626 RTLAALT
+626 RTLAALS
-633 ERLPRSRGEL
+633 ERRPRSRGEL

-657 GDELLALLDTGR
+657 GDELLALLASD
-669 GRVGRLAG
+669 G
-677 GASAREGGWQWS
+677 G
-689 ALSSHN
+689 
-695 QPMGRQKERERGARP
+695 
-710 PVCQYCAAI
+710 
-719 ADTAGPGLPPG
+719 
-730 WTIQSGIRGWTYL
+730 
-743 CASCTRSNLRS
+743 
-754 IESRLFERDALG
+754 
-766 FGTANYA
+766 
-773 SSPLNLN
+773 
-780 LTTAARHEEDKSMTD
+780 
-795 AVPEADALEQ
+795 
-805 RQPLLERDNTD
+805 
-816 QVPEIDEID
+816 
-825 VEVPRE
+825 
-831 DALEQAMPA
+831 
-840 PFDEDDAPR
+840 

>member
-1 MADSAA
+1 MGDSAA

-22 EAVEATVGP
+22 EAVETTVGP

-110 DSRLPDVLASKA
+110 DSRLPEVLASKA
-122 PVLAPLQRSLPGGYK
+122 PMLAPLQRSLPGGYK
-137 FTAIKDLAD
+137 FTAVKDLAD

-159 TYQAAVEA
+159 TYRAAAEA

-175 GDLFAGVFRRYER
+175 GDLFVGVFRRYER

-204 MLEGFETREDVAEE
+204 MLEGFETREDIAEE

-237 QQALLEAWLGD
+237 QQALLEAWLGE

-324 PSGPEPSVAA
+324 ASGPEPTVAA
-334 FESAEREV
+334 FENAEREV
-342 KALVAEVGR
+342 RAVVAEVGR
-351 LAGAGV
+351 LVRAGV

-364 LVRTNA
+364 LHRTNA
-370 QIPPFEE
+370 QIPPLEE

-390 ELFYRRTE
+390 ELFFRRTE
-398 VLRAIGVLRSRAARA
+398 VLRAIGVLRSRAARVT
-413 AGGGLV
+413 GGGLV

-433 RDEEPDGEEARQ
+433 RDQEPDGEEARQ

-457 ERVGDEAGIAGF
+457 ERLERPGGGGVAGGGQGVEDAAGVVAGMALF
-469 LEEMGRRAAQEAEGT
+469 LEEVGRRAAQEAEGT

-512 LLPIR
+512 VLPIR

-566 LDDLVPPGSGR
+566 LDDLVPPGAGR

-633 ERLPRSRGEL
+633 ERQPRSRGEL
-643 LAVEGIGPSKLDRY
+643 LAVDGIGPSKLDRY
-657 GDELLALLDTGR
+657 GDELLALITP
-669 GRVGRLAG
+669 A
-677 GASAREGGWQWS
+677 
-689 ALSSHN
+689 
-695 QPMGRQKERERGARP
+695 
-710 PVCQYCAAI
+710 
-719 ADTAGPGLPPG
+719 
-730 WTIQSGIRGWTYL
+730 
-743 CASCTRSNLRS
+743 
-754 IESRLFERDALG
+754 
-766 FGTANYA
+766 
-773 SSPLNLN
+773 
-780 LTTAARHEEDKSMTD
+780 EDG
-795 AVPEADALEQ
+795 
-805 RQPLLERDNTD
+805 
-816 QVPEIDEID
+816 
-825 VEVPRE
+825 
-831 DALEQAMPA
+831 
-840 PFDEDDAPR
+840 

>member
-22 EAVEATVGP
+22 EAVETTVGP

-57 AVHPGHV
+57 AVHPGLV
-64 LVVTFTDKAANEMR
+64 LVVTFTDKAATEMR

-89 QAQTFHAAAFRQLR
+89 QAKTFHAAAFRQLR
-103 YFWSRLS
+103 FFWSRLS
-110 DSRLPDVLASKA
+110 DARLPEVLGSKA
-122 PVLAPLQRSLPGGYK
+122 PLLAPLQRSLPGGYK

-159 TYQAAVEA
+159 SYQETIEA

-188 AKERAGRIDF
+188 AKERAGRIDY

-204 MLEGFETREDVAEE
+204 MLEGFESREDVAEE

-237 QQALLEAWLGD
+237 QQALLEAWLGE

-272 LTGFARR
+272 LTGFSRR
-279 FPEARVVRLEDN
+279 FPEAQVVRLEDN

-305 LAGTPGRGPGA
+305 LAATPGRRPAA

-324 PSGPEPSVAA
+324 PSGPEPTVAA
-334 FESAEREV
+334 FENAEREV
-342 KALVAEVGR
+342 RAVVAEVGR

-390 ELFYRRTE
+390 ELFFRRTE
-398 VLRAIGVLRSRAARA
+398 VLRAIGVLRSRTARS

-419 DALEA
+419 DALEG

-522 AEVAE
+522 PEVAE

-542 LWLSWAARRAGP
+542 LWLSWAARRAGA

-566 LDDLVPPGSGR
+566 LDDLVPPGAGR

-584 SGMTRTGRASVRAD
+584 SGMTKTGRASVRAD

-626 RTLAALT
+626 RTLADLS
-633 ERLPRSRGEL
+633 ERQPRSRGEL
-643 LAVEGIGPSKLDRY
+643 LAVEGIGPSKLDKY
-657 GDELLALLDTGR
+657 GDELLALLAPG
-669 GRVGRLAG
+669 
-677 GASAREGGWQWS
+677 EGG
-689 ALSSHN
+689 
-695 QPMGRQKERERGARP
+695 
-710 PVCQYCAAI
+710 
-719 ADTAGPGLPPG
+719 
-730 WTIQSGIRGWTYL
+730 
-743 CASCTRSNLRS
+743 
-754 IESRLFERDALG
+754 
-766 FGTANYA
+766 
-773 SSPLNLN
+773 
-780 LTTAARHEEDKSMTD
+780 
-795 AVPEADALEQ
+795 
-805 RQPLLERDNTD
+805 
-816 QVPEIDEID
+816 
-825 VEVPRE
+825 
-831 DALEQAMPA
+831 
-840 PFDEDDAPR
+840 

>member
-1 MADSAA
+1 MGDSAA

-22 EAVEATVGP
+22 EAVETTVGP

-110 DSRLPDVLASKA
+110 DSRLPEVLASKA
-122 PVLAPLQRSLPGGYK
+122 PILAPLQRSLPGGYK
-137 FTAIKDLAD
+137 FTAVKDLAD

-159 TYQAAVEA
+159 TYQAAAEA

-198 EDMLVR
+198 EDMLVG

-237 QQALLEAWLGD
+237 QQALLEAWLGE

-272 LTGFARR
+272 LTGFGRR

-305 LAGTPGRGPGA
+305 LAGTPGGGPDR

-324 PSGPEPSVAA
+324 PPGPEPTVAA
-334 FESAEREV
+334 FENAEREV

-351 LAGAGV
+351 LVRAGV

-370 QIPPFEE
+370 QIPPLEE

-390 ELFYRRTE
+390 ELFFRRTE
-398 VLRAIGVLRSRAARA
+398 VLRAIGVLRSRTARA
-413 AGGGLV
+413 AGGGGLV

-457 ERVGDEAGIAGF
+457 ERLEASRPAPDRDPGADPDGVSGGEAGMAEF

-512 LLPIR
+512 VLPIR

-566 LDDLVPPGSGR
+566 LDDLVPPGAGR

-584 SGMTRTGRASVRAD
+584 SGMSRTGRASVRAD

-633 ERLPRSRGEL
+633 ERQPRSRGEL

-657 GDELLALLDTGR
+657 GDELLALLTP
-669 GRVGRLAG
+669 A
-677 GASAREGGWQWS
+677 
-689 ALSSHN
+689 
-695 QPMGRQKERERGARP
+695 
-710 PVCQYCAAI
+710 
-719 ADTAGPGLPPG
+719 
-730 WTIQSGIRGWTYL
+730 
-743 CASCTRSNLRS
+743 
-754 IESRLFERDALG
+754 
-766 FGTANYA
+766 
-773 SSPLNLN
+773 
-780 LTTAARHEEDKSMTD
+780 EDG
-795 AVPEADALEQ
+795 
-805 RQPLLERDNTD
+805 
-816 QVPEIDEID
+816 
-825 VEVPRE
+825 
-831 DALEQAMPA
+831 
-840 PFDEDDAPR
+840 